1 MVSRKKTIK
10 YYGVMKSDDI
20 RIRFGQNLKKYRLK
34 KKLTQQQLADLT
46 GIEYKYIQR
55 LEGKLPPAVRI
66 DTIERI
72 SSALNISSRMLL

>member
-1 MVSRKKTIK
+1 MSIKKTVK

-55 LEGKLPPAVRI
+55 LESKAPPAVRI
-66 DTIERI
+66 DTIQRLSKSLDIE
-72 SSALNISSRMLL
+72 ANKLL